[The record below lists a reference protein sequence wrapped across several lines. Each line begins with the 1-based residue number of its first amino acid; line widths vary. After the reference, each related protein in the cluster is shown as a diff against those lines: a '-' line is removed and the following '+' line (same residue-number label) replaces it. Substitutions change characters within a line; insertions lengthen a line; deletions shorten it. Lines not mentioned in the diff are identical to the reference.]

1 MGQVTQQTA
10 ANAEESAGASEEL
23 SAQAEQMQAM
33 VKELMAMVGGH
44 HNIDPTAKAPRAR
57 AKVSSKK
64 TSRGKGKT
72 SNAAEQV
79 IPFDDEEAFSD
90 F

>member
-1 MGQVTQQTA
+1 
-10 ANAEESAGASEEL
+10 
-23 SAQAEQMQAM
+23 
-33 VKELMAMVGGH
+33 LMAMVGGH
-44 HNIDPTAKAPRAR
+44 RQSTATAKAPKAR

-64 TSRGKGKT
+64 TSHGKNKT

-79 IPFDDEEAFSD
+79 IPFDDEEAFSN